1 MNKIL
6 VTSALCLASAATFAF
21 NDAGRAVTPDRAI
34 VAGVDAIRKNN
45 LKGFLEATFSRE
57 QMREMEQ
64 AWNTK
69 RKTKSNPIE
78 DAQFAET
85 MQMLTA
91 PGAEAQLMAM
101 VEPKLEEM
109 RPQMG
114 MLVGMM
120 SGFAQST
127 VDQNADLS
135 SDEKKQA
142 QQVLAGFVK
151 ALQENDLTSSDLARK
166 AVGIVCK
173 TARRLKLDS
182 MDDVRALDFR
192 HAVYKGDVILR
203 GTKELLAV
211 YGFTVDK
218 WLDSVKAETID
229 EDGDEA
235 VVRVSYEM
243 FGVQQTVDTEMVRV
257 DGRWIHK
264 ENGASESD

>member
-6 VTSALCLASAATFAF
+6 VTFGLCLASAATFAL
-21 NDAGRAVTPDRAI
+21 NSADRAVTPDRAI
-34 VAGVDAIRKNN
+34 VAGVEAIRKNN
-45 LKGFLEATFSRE
+45 LKAFLDATFSRE
-57 QMREMEQ
+57 QMREMEK

-69 RKTKSNPIE
+69 RKEPADPAE
-78 DAQFAET
+78 DAQFAEM

-91 PGAEAQLMAM
+91 PGAEKQLMAM

-120 SGFAQST
+120 SGMAQAG
-127 VDQNADLS
+127 VDQSADLS
-135 SDEKKQA
+135 SEEKKQV
-142 QQVLAGFVK
+142 QEVLGGFVK
-151 ALQENDLTSSDLARK
+151 ALQDNDLTSSDLARK
-166 AVGIVCK
+166 AIGIVCK

-182 MDDVRALDFR
+182 MADVRALDFR
-192 HAVYKGDVILR
+192 HAVAKGDILLR
-203 GTKELLAV
+203 GTKEVVAV
-211 YGFTVDK
+211 YGFSVDT
-218 WLDSVKAETID
+218 WLDSVKAETIK

-235 VVRVSYEM
+235 VVRVNYEM

-264 ENGASESD
+264 ENDASGGY